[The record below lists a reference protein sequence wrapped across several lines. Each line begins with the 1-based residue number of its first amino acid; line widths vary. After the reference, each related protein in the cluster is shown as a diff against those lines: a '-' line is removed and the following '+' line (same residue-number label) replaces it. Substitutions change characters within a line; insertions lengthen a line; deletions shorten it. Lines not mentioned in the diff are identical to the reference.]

1 MTVSIIHS
9 TQGICNY
16 ILEKEVKKDGNIYYY
31 CRYKGK
37 LTCPK
42 CGSTNVIQKAII
54 YRTFLGVPFGGTQVY
69 LIMAIPK
76 VQCKDCNAAKRIKTP
91 FAKPY
96 KRYTNKFEEYVIS
109 LTEHMTCV
117 DVAALLNI
125 SWDTVREI
133 EKTYLEKHY
142 SHPSLKDVRRI
153 AIDEIAVKKGH
164 KYLTIVLDLD
174 TGRVIHVGAG
184 KEGASLDKF
193 WKRLKR
199 SKAKIECVSVDL
211 SPAYTAAVEKH
222 LPNALIVYD
231 HFHLIKLFNDMLSKA
246 RRDLFNKLT
255 DKESQ
260 KVVKGI
266 RFLLLKRS
274 ENLDP
279 DKGEPERIQKA
290 IEMNKDLFNIYY
302 LKDLFNSLWDQP
314 DRQHADGIMND
325 FLQTAESLNIP
336 ALTHFC
342 KTIRRHAIGIL
353 NWHDCRISS
362 GPLEGLNNKI
372 KTLKRRAYGYRNMEY
387 FKLKIFAIHKTRRQL
402 VG

>member
-1 MTVSIIHS
+1 M
-9 TQGICNY
+9 
-16 ILEKEVKKDGNIYYY
+16 
-31 CRYKGK
+31 
-37 LTCPK
+37 
-42 CGSTNVIQKAII
+42 NVIQKEII
-54 YRTFLGVPFGGTQVY
+54 HRSFLGVPFGGTQVY

-76 VQCKDCNAAKRIKTP
+76 VHCKDCN
-91 FAKPY
+91 
-96 KRYTNKFEEYVIS
+96 VGS
-109 LTEHMTCV
+109 G
-117 DVAALLNI
+117 
-125 SWDTVREI
+125 
-133 EKTYLEKHY
+133 
-142 SHPSLKDVRRI
+142 KD
-153 AIDEIAVKKGH
+153 
-164 KYLTIVLDLD
+164 
-174 TGRVIHVGAG
+174 
-184 KEGASLDKF
+184 GASLDKF

-231 HFHLIKLFNDMLSKA
+231 HFHLIKLFNDLLSKA

-314 DRQHADGIMND
+314 DHQQHADGIMND

-342 KTIRRHAIGIL
+342 KTIRRHATGIL

-372 KTLKRRAYGYRNMEY
+372 KNLKRRANGYRNMEY
-387 FKLKIFAIHKTRRQL
+387 FKLKIFAIHKTRCQL